1 MTRTTIDFGIDL
13 GTTNSAIAVLRGTDV
28 EVFKNNEGME
38 YTPSAVAMDKSGALF
53 VGRRAKQR
61 VESDPDNSHA
71 EFKIEMGA
79 NTARKFSQ
87 TGREMRPEELSAEV
101 LKELKAHV
109 SQRSGEDVP
118 AAVITVPAAFELPQC
133 EATKKAAQ
141 LAGFA
146 VSPLLQEPVAAAL
159 AYGFQSESD
168 KVFWLVYDLGG
179 GTFDSAIMQVRDGVI
194 QVVNHG
200 GDNHLGGKL
209 IDWEIVNQLLIPAVT
224 RQHSLKDFR
233 RGNPKWRQAFA
244 KLKQA
249 AEEAKIQVSRA
260 ESAEIVNDFLCQ
272 DEQGKPVQF
281 EYTLKKSDVERLAE
295 PFILQSI
302 NICKKVLKEK
312 RLGAGDIEKVL
323 LVGGPTLMPY
333 LRDRL
338 LDRSQG
344 LGIPLEFRVNPL
356 TIVAQ
361 GAAIF
366 AGTQRLEGVKAA
378 PAAAGQF
385 SLELEYKPVGADTEP
400 LVGGRVV
407 AGGGQSVAGFTVEFV
422 NAEAKP
428 PWRSGKLGLAPNGTF
443 VTNLWAEKGR
453 PNTFVIELRD
463 AAGTQHQT
471 VPDRL
476 TYTVGLAITD
486 PPLIHSV
493 GIALATGEMKAF
505 FEKGKPLPVRR
516 RDIVRV
522 AHDVRRGKGEDVIKI
537 PVVEGENV
545 RRADRNDEIGSLEI
559 PGDKLKRDVPAGSEI
574 EVTIEI
580 DQSRLIR
587 TKAYIPIL
595 DEEFETVI
603 KLEKKSA
610 DPKVLTQDFKKEQ
623 ERLEAIRKKAEQARD
638 PKAQEALARIDG
650 ERMQHDV
657 EASLAA
663 ASTDREAQDK
673 CDKSLRK
680 LKSAVDEV
688 EDALEW
694 PGLVTE
700 AEEEMESLKTVAQNY
715 GNSSDKQMAATLERD
730 TRQAM
735 ERRDT
740 ELLRRKIA
748 EMAGV
753 RFRILREQ
761 PGFWVALLQ
770 QLEGRKAHMREPGQA
785 EQYFAQGNRAI
796 LNNDVPSLKSAVQ
809 QLIGLLP
816 ADEQQA
822 VRRGFGSSVV

>member
-1 MTRTTIDFGIDL
+1 MDRTTIDFGIDL
-13 GTTNSAIAVLRGTDV
+13 GTTNSAIAVLRGTEV

-38 YTPSAVAMDKSGALF
+38 YTPSAVAMDKSGGLF
-53 VGRRAKQR
+53 VGHRAKQR
-61 VESDPDNSHA
+61 LEHDPDNSHA
-71 EFKIEMGA
+71 EFKIEMGTNA
-79 NTARKFSQ
+79 GRKFSQ
-87 TGREMRPEELSAEV
+87 TGRELRPEELSAEV

-109 SQRSGEDVP
+109 AQRSGEDVP

-133 EATKKAAQ
+133 EATRKAAE

-168 KVFWLVYDLGG
+168 KVFWLVFDLGG

-209 IDWEIVNQLLIPAVT
+209 FDWEIINQLLIPAVT
-224 RQHSLKDFR
+224 REHKLKDFR
-233 RGNPKWRQAFA
+233 RGNLKWRAAIA

-260 ESAEIVNDFLCQ
+260 ESAEIMIDPLCQ
-272 DEQGKPVQF
+272 DDEGKLVQF
-281 EYTLKKSDVERLAE
+281 EYSLKKSDVERLAE
-295 PFILQSI
+295 PFILQAI

-312 RLGAGDIEKVL
+312 RLGAGDIEKVI
-323 LVGGPTLMPY
+323 LVGGPSLMPY
-333 LRDRL
+333 LRERL
-338 LDRSQG
+338 LDKREG

-366 AGTQRLEGVKAA
+366 AGTQRLESVSAA
-378 PAAAGQF
+378 PLAAGQF

-400 LVGGRVV
+400 LVGGRAV
-407 AGGGQSVAGFTVEFV
+407 AAGERALAGFTIEFV

-428 PWRSGKLGLAPNGTF
+428 PWRSGRLGLAPNGTF

-453 PNTFVIELRD
+453 PNTFLIELRD
-463 AAGTQHQT
+463 AAGNQQQT

-486 PPLIHSV
+486 PPLINSV
-493 GIALATGEMKAF
+493 GVAKATGEMEPFIK
-505 FEKGKPLPVRR
+505 KGEPLPKRCR
-516 RDIVRV
+516 KILRT
-522 AHDVRRGKGEDVIKI
+522 AHDARRGKGEDVIKI
-537 PVVEGENV
+537 PVLEGENL
-545 RRADRNDEIGSLEI
+545 RRADRNDEIGRLEI
-559 PGDKLKRDVPAGSEI
+559 RGDKLKRDVPAGSEI

-580 DQSRLIR
+580 DQSRIIR

-595 DEEFETVI
+595 DEEFESVI

-610 DPKVLTQDFKKEQ
+610 DPGALKAEFKKEQ
-623 ERLEAIRKKAEQARD
+623 ERLEAMRKKADQARD
-638 PKAQEALARIDG
+638 PKAQEALTRIDG

-657 EASLAA
+657 EAALGA

-715 GNSSDKQMAATLERD
+715 GNSTDKQNAASLERE

-735 ERRDT
+735 ERRDP

-748 EMAGV
+748 EMSGV

-770 QLEGRKAHMREPGQA
+770 QLEERKAHMRDKGQA
-785 EQYFAQGNRAI
+785 EQYFAQGNRAL

-822 VRRGFGSSVV
+822 MRSKSSVV

>member
-13 GTTNSAIAVLRGTDV
+13 GTTNSAIAVLRGTEV
-28 EVFKNNEGME
+28 EVFKNDHGME
-38 YTPSAVAMDKSGALF
+38 YTPSAVAMDKSGGLF
-53 VGRRAKQR
+53 VGKSAKQR
-61 VESDPDNSHA
+61 IESDPDNSFA
-71 EFKIEMGA
+71 EFKLQMGA
-79 NTARKFSQ
+79 NTSYTFAH
-87 TGREMRPEELSAEV
+87 TGRKMRPEELSAEV
-101 LKELKAHV
+101 LKELKV
-109 SQRSGEDVP
+109 SAAKKGEGEVP

-141 LAGFA
+141 LAGLA

-209 IDWEIVNQLLIPAVT
+209 IDWEIVNQLLIPAAT
-224 RQHSLKDFR
+224 REHRLKDFR
-233 RGNPKWRQAFA
+233 RGNPKWRQALA

-249 AEEAKIQVSRA
+249 AEEAKIQVSRS
-260 ESAEIVNDFLCQ
+260 ESAEIMIDYLCQ
-272 DEQGKPVQF
+272 DDEGKPVQF

-295 PFILQSI
+295 PFVLQSI

-323 LVGGPTLMPY
+323 LVGGPTLTPY
-333 LRDRL
+333 LRERL
-338 LDRSQG
+338 LDRSEG
-344 LGIPLEFRVNPL
+344 LGIPLEFRVDPL

-366 AGTQRLEGVKAA
+366 AGTQRLEGVKAK
-378 PAAAGQF
+378 PVAAGQF
-385 SLELEYKPVGADTEP
+385 GVELEYKPVGADTEP

-407 AGGGQSVAGFTVEFV
+407 AAEGQSLAGFTLEFV

-428 PWRSGKLGLAPNGTF
+428 PWRSGRLGLAPNGTF

-453 PNTFVIELRD
+453 PNIFVLELRD
-463 AAGTQHQT
+463 AAGNQHQT

-493 GIALATGEMKAF
+493 GVALATGEMKPF

-623 ERLEAIRKKAEQARD
+623 ERMEAVRKKAEQARD
-638 PKAQEALARIDG
+638 PKAQEALARIDS

-663 ASTDREAQDK
+663 AATDREAQDK

-680 LKSAVDEV
+680 LKSALDEV

-700 AEEEMESLKTVAQNY
+700 AEEEIDSLKTVAQNY

-770 QLEGRKAHMREPGQA
+770 QLEGRKAHMRDPGQA

-809 QLIGLLP
+809 QLIALLP

-822 VRRGFGSSVV
+822 VRSGFGSSVV